1 MISELFLCIYAGSL
15 FCMVFLVAPTLLRT
29 SENKNL
35 LGSLYGKILW
45 RFYKVAF
52 FMLLFYLILGNAKLD
67 AILLMLGLGLNVG
80 TSYWLKNYK
89 RSLGNIDLLD
99 YDEPRRVLFRRVSM
113 LSTFILFMNF
123 LLSMYVLIKHL
134 KGGSLAGV

>member
-1 MISELFLCIYAGSL
+1 MIFEAFLCIYVGSL

-29 SENKNL
+29 NENKNL

-52 FMLLFYLILGNAKLD
+52 FTLLLYLILSDAKLD

-80 TSYWLKNYK
+80 ISYWLKNYK
-89 RSLGNIDLLD
+89 KSIGNIDLLN
-99 YDEPRRVLFRRVSM
+99 YYEPRRVTFRKVSM
-113 LSTFILFMNF
+113 LSTFVLFMNF
-123 LLSMYVLIKHL
+123 LFSMYLLIKHL
-134 KGGSLAGV
+134 KGGTLAGV

>member
-1 MISELFLCIYAGSL
+1 
-15 FCMVFLVAPTLLRT
+15 
-29 SENKNL
+29 
-35 LGSLYGKILW
+35 
-45 RFYKVAF
+45 
-52 FMLLFYLILGNAKLD
+52 MLLFYLILGNAKLD

-99 YDEPRRVLFRRVSM
+99 YDEPRRVIFRRVSM
-113 LSTFILFMNF
+113 LSTFILLTNF

>member
-1 MISELFLCIYAGSL
+1 MVAELLIVLYCGSL
-15 FCMVFLVAPTLLRT
+15 FALTLLVAPVLLSVDR
-29 SENKNL
+29 NKDFA
-35 LGSLYGKILW
+35 GSLYGKILW

-52 FMLLFYLILGNAKLD
+52 FMLLLYLILGDAKLD
-67 AILLMLGLGLNVG
+67 AILLMLGLGLSVG
-80 TSYWLKNYK
+80 ISYWLKNYK

-99 YDEPRRVLFRRVSM
+99 YDEPRRVFFRRVSM
-113 LSTFILFMNF
+113 LSTFILLTNF

>member
-1 MISELFLCIYAGSL
+1 MIFEAFLCIYVGSL

-29 SENKNL
+29 NENKNL

-52 FMLLFYLILGNAKLD
+52 FTLLLYLILGDAKLD

-80 TSYWLKNYK
+80 ISYWLKNYK
-89 RSLGNIDLLD
+89 KSIGNIDLLN
-99 YDEPRRVLFRRVSM
+99 YYEPRRVTFRKVSM
-113 LSTFILFMNF
+113 LSTFVLFMNF
-123 LLSMYVLIKHL
+123 LFSMYLLIKHL
-134 KGGSLAGV
+134 KGGTLAGV